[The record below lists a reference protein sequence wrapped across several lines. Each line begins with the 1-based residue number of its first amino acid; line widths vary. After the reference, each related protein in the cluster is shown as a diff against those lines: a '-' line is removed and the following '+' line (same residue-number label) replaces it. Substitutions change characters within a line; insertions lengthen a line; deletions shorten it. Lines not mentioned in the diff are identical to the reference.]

1 MGDAMAERARIV
13 PEVAQGVTCYDAIMS
28 GQPCVAGT
36 RLPTSCVRSLAKAG
50 YSTDAII
57 EEYPWL
63 LPWQI
68 ADALA
73 WEFRTAKDR
82 SAAIDY
88 IAIPRLSGDQ
98 KGAK

>member
-1 MGDAMAERARIV
+1 MVAKNDPALAEKAAI
-13 PEVAQGVTCYDAIMS
+13 VAQGVSVDGQIMS

-36 RLPTSCVRSLAKAG
+36 RLPTSCIRSFVKAG
-50 YSTDAII
+50 FGVDAII

-73 WEFRTAKDR
+73 WEMRPAKDR
-82 SAAIDY
+82 KAAIDY
-88 IAIPRLSGDQ
+88 PDIQRLQLGKQED
-98 KGAK
+98 